1 MALEP
6 RQQTGVLFLL
16 TCLVALAHRMGP
28 AILRLPEE
36 VYPLPKIGLLSDSHG
51 RAATTR
57 RAVQVLMDAG
67 ASSLLHM
74 GDIGSMEV
82 IDELVLP
89 PDASGKA
96 IDVRLVF
103 GNVDWDRASMSRY
116 AQHLGIT
123 VADPVGRLT
132 LPAVIGRAAGQA
144 SPRELIFLH
153 GDDSEAMVKAMA
165 SHPAYLCHGHSHQAR
180 NERIGAT
187 RIINPGAL
195 FRAQSYS
202 VAILDTDA
210 DEVKFFPV
218 E

>member
-1 MALEP
+1 MPRIKRLWTAAEP
-6 RQQTGVLFLL
+6 RLLNHPAPLFWLL
-16 TCLVALAHRMGP
+16 HEDM
-28 AILRLPEE
+28 I
-36 VYPLPKIGLLSDSHG
+36 PLPKIGLLSDSHG

-57 RAVQVLMDAG
+57 RAVRALMEAG

-89 PDASGKA
+89 PDANGKG

-103 GNVDWDRASMSRY
+103 GNVDWDRASMARH
-116 AQHLGIT
+116 AEHLGII
-123 VADPVGRLT
+123 VCDPVGRLT
-132 LPAVIGRAAGQA
+132 LPAAADGVAGQP

-153 GDDSEAMVKAMA
+153 GDDSEAMIKALA

-195 FRAQSYS
+195 FRAQNYT

-210 DEVKFFPV
+210 DEVTFFPV